1 MKFSTIYERKKSS
14 ISFDPAS
21 SKTVQDM
28 KRNCDINYIVQQY
41 VTTGTLPTMGRT
53 SFVKREPLFGD
64 FSDVTDFQT
73 MQMTLKARENAFAS
87 LPARV
92 RAHFK
97 NNPNELLKALEGLE
111 NASKA
116 DIENLVELGIL
127 EKSALKRLSAEKGT
141 ELTSPSVSQGAG
153 SEVASAEG
161 A

>member
-1 MKFSTIYERKKSS
+1 MKFSTIYDRKKSS
-14 ISFDPAS
+14 ISFDPAT

-53 SFVKREPLFGD
+53 AFVRREPFFGD

-73 MQMTLKARENAFAS
+73 MQNTLKARESAFAS

-92 RAHFK
+92 RAKFK
-97 NNPNELLKALEGLE
+97 NDPNELLKAIESLE

-116 DIENLVELGIL
+116 EIEDLVQLGIL
-127 EKSALKRLSAEKGT
+127 EKSALKRFSAVTGT